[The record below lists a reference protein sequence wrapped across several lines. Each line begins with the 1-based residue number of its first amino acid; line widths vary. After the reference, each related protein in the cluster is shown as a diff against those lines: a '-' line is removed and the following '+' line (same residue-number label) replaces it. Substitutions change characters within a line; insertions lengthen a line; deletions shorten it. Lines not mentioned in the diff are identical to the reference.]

1 MDCSPLGSLVHG
13 ASPGKNSEGDCH
25 SLLQGIFL
33 TQELIPGLPHC
44 RQILYCLSHQGS
56 PQTLCKILLVSRPF
70 SGAALRYASAL
81 GINTEATWVCA
92 MSPWHRLFVLGALP
106 NPELHPHPQPGS
118 SHSDL
123 LALPQAQLSAGS
135 RFLGWFPPAVHMVDS
150 PHPSAHFTLTPQRSR
165 PTGNLLETRGL
176 TLFPASQTQG
186 ARGNQQFVNTG
197 IRAISGEAGS
207 LINSRQLLFISP
219 EGGRRAA
226 LPHHAQHTSLERAAL

>member
-1 MDCSPLGSLVHG
+1 MDCSPLGSLVHE

-135 RFLGWFPPAVHMVDS
+135 RFLEARGWFPPGCPHGGQSS
-150 PHPSAHFTLTPQRSR
+150 PFCPLHTNPTEKPPHRE
-165 PTGNLLETRGL
+165 PTGNQGFN
-176 TLFPASQTQG
+176 TLPCKSDSGSPGKPAVCKHW
-186 ARGNQQFVNTG
+186 N
-197 IRAISGEAGS
+197 
-207 LINSRQLLFISP
+207 
-219 EGGRRAA
+219 
-226 LPHHAQHTSLERAAL
+226 